1 MIGDHMERSD
11 FPEVGTRLTYGEAIP
26 AYNRFERSML
36 ERVYGDRLPV
46 RQLYLNGRPYSLY
59 P

>member
-1 MIGDHMERSD
+1 MERSD

-36 ERVYGDRLPV
+36 ERVYGDGLATPIWTIP
-46 RQLYLNGRPYSLY
+46 GGTAP
-59 P
+59 PP